1 MPDQAERFGQ
11 ALSVLAGHG
20 DIKKRL
26 IQAFEENLS
35 DIDQQTLPS
44 PVKGEFRSLQRRL
57 TSVAP
62 LNGEGP
68 VCASVRKMSVFE
80 ADECA
85 RMVVGMYGELLRVD
99 LEEGSATAN
108 DPGAESADVPPILL
122 KSV

>member
-1 MPDQAERFGQ
+1 MPDQVERFGT

-26 IQAFEENLS
+26 IQAFEENLN
-35 DIDQQTLPS
+35 DIDQQNLPK
-44 PVKGEFRSLQRRL
+44 PVKTTFGTLRRRM

-68 VCASVRKMSVFE
+68 ICASVRKMSVFE

-85 RMVVGMYGELLRVD
+85 RMVVGIYGELLRT
-99 LEEGSATAN
+99 E
-108 DPGAESADVPPILL
+108 PAEDELHDEAVEAADVPPILL

>member
-1 MPDQAERFGQ
+1 MPDQLERFGN

-35 DIDQQTLPS
+35 DIDQQSLPK
-44 PVKGEFRSLQRRL
+44 PVKSAFRTLRRRM

-62 LNGEGP
+62 LNGEGSI
-68 VCASVRKMSVFE
+68 CASVRKMSVFD

-85 RMVVGMYGELLRVD
+85 RMVVGMYGELIRSLPEDAEPVD
-99 LEEGSATAN
+99 TA
-108 DPGAESADVPPILL
+108 PEPVDVPPILL

>member
-1 MPDQAERFGQ
+1 MPDQVERFGC

-20 DIKKRL
+20 DIKNRL

-35 DIDQQTLPS
+35 DLDEHALPS
-44 PVKGEFRSLQRRL
+44 AVKLEFRNLRGKM

-68 VCASVRKMSVFE
+68 ICASVRKMSVVE

-85 RMVVGMYGELLRVD
+85 RMVVGIYGKLLRID
-99 LEEGSATAN
+99 EAEESEAGEVAVEAAN
-108 DPGAESADVPPILL
+108 VPPILL